1 MSMARY
7 KLTVCY
13 DGGDYYGFQ
22 RQNALPT
29 VQQKLEEAL
38 STRFQQSISVHPSGR
53 TDAGVHA
60 IAQVVHFDV
69 DSEIKTSSFGYSIN
83 TLLPK
88 DIAITSCEKVSDD
101 FHAQFGAKRKTYLY
115 KICLCKIHSPLKRK
129 YFHVCF
135 YDLDIVK
142 MQDACKYFVGEHD
155 FRAFMLANDEK
166 ENTVRTIYNLSVKK
180 FDDEVHI
187 RVTGNGFLH
196 NMVRIIAGTLV
207 DVGRGRIAPQDI
219 QKIIASKRHVGTGKT
234 LDPQGLY
241 LESVEY
247 K

>member
-1 MSMARY
+1 MARY

-13 DGGDYYGFQ
+13 DGSDYYGFQ
-22 RQNALPT
+22 RQNNLPT

-38 STRFQQSISVHPSGR
+38 STRFQQQIVVHPSGR

-69 DSEIKTSSFGYSIN
+69 EQDIKTSSFGYSIN

-88 DIAITSCEKVSDD
+88 DIAVTSCEKVSRE

-129 YFHVCF
+129 YFHICF
-135 YDLDIVK
+135 YDIDIAK
-142 MQDACKYFVGEHD
+142 MQDACKYFVGQHD

-166 ENTVRTIYNLSVKK
+166 ENTVRTIYSLSVEQ
-180 FDDEVHI
+180 FGDEVHI
-187 RVTGNGFLH
+187 RVCGNGFLH

-219 QKIIASKRHVGTGKT
+219 SKIIASKKHVGTGKT

-247 K
+247 V

>member
-166 ENTVRTIYNLSVKK
+166 ENTVRTIYNLSVER

>member
-88 DIAITSCEKVSDD
+88 DIAITSCEKVNDD

-166 ENTVRTIYNLSVKK
+166 ENTVRTIYNLSVEK
-180 FDDEVHI
+180 FDDEVYI
-187 RVTGNGFLH
+187 RVTGSGFLH

-207 DVGRGRIAPQDI
+207 DVGRGRLVPQDI

>member
-1 MSMARY
+1 MARY

-13 DGGDYYGFQ
+13 DGSDYYGFQ
-22 RQNALPT
+22 RQNGLPT

-38 STRFQQSISVHPSGR
+38 STRFQQPISVHPSGR

-88 DIAITSCEKVSDD
+88 DIAVTLCEKVSQD

-129 YFHVCF
+129 YFHICF
-135 YDLDIVK
+135 YDLDIAK

-166 ENTVRTIYNLSVKK
+166 ENTVRTIYNLSVEK
-180 FDDEVHI
+180 FDDEIHI

-207 DVGRGRIAPQDI
+207 DVGRGRISPQDI
-219 QKIIASKRHVGTGKT
+219 EKIIASKRHVGTGKT
-234 LDPQGLY
+234 LDSQGLY

-247 K
+247 V

>member
-1 MSMARY
+1 MARY

-88 DIAITSCEKVSDD
+88 DIAITSCEKVNDD

-166 ENTVRTIYNLSVKK
+166 ENTVRTIYNLSVEK

-207 DVGRGRIAPQDI
+207 DIGRGRLVPQDI